1 MNNFNMNWMFN
12 PPNLFGMRGPGRNC
26 VPRQAPPSFCHRY
39 ETNDTGADCCPCTA
53 EPGIPCPVFECG
65 GPGPGGES
73 GPPGPRGE
81 PGPPGAPG
89 EPGPPGPRGE
99 PGPPGANGERGETGP
114 QGVTGPQGPQGATGP
129 QGPQGDAGARGPA
142 GPPGYPQNCIFA
154 VFSGQEPFM
163 PESGGLAPKI
173 EIPDNTG
180 NISLCSD
187 HSISLAP
194 GYYAVSYYISAM
206 AKKHGFIKLTPIF
219 NGCRQTAYG
228 AYAEATARREMLILS
243 RYFIIEIPKGS
254 PLLFDWSSSA
264 DISGMSMNLSIEKL
278 CRQ

>member
-99 PGPPGANGERGETGP
+99 PGPPGAHKGRREP
-114 QGVTGPQGPQGATGP
+114 QGHRGRWEM
-129 QGPQGDAGARGPA
+129 RGPGGLRGRPAIRKTVSSQSFPARSRLCRRVA
-142 GPPGYPQNCIFA
+142 GLRRKSKYRTTPEISLFA
-154 VFSGQEPFM
+154 V
-163 PESGGLAPKI
+163 
-173 EIPDNTG
+173 T
-180 NISLCSD
+180 
-187 HSISLAP
+187 
-194 GYYAVSYYISAM
+194 
-206 AKKHGFIKLTPIF
+206 
-219 NGCRQTAYG
+219 
-228 AYAEATARREMLILS
+228 ILS
-243 RYFIIEIPKGS
+243 RWPRGIMPSAIIFPPWQKSMDSLSSRQYLTTVGRLPMALMQRRQRAEKCLSCQDILSSKSRKAPRCSLIGT
-254 PLLFDWSSSA
+254 PLRTFP
-264 DISGMSMNLSIEKL
+264 E
-278 CRQ
+278 

>member
-173 EIPDNTG
+173 EIGRLP
-180 NISLCSD
+180 
-187 HSISLAP
+187 
-194 GYYAVSYYISAM
+194 M
-206 AKKHGFIKLTPIF
+206 ALMQR
-219 NGCRQTAYG
+219 RQR
-228 AYAEATARREMLILS
+228 AEKCLSCQDILS
-243 RYFIIEIPKGS
+243 SKSRKAPRCSLIGA
-254 PLLFDWSSSA
+254 PLRTFP
-264 DISGMSMNLSIEKL
+264 E
-278 CRQ
+278 